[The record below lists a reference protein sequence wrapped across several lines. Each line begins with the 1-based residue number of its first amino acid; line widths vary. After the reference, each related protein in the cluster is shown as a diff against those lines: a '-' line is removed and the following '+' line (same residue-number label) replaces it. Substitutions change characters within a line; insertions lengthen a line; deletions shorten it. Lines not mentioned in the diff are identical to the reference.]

1 MTNGNRLETA
11 EEIRKRKRI
20 EQMERIGRPVA
31 VLREKIGRAR
41 ERARARGAEKA
52 ELRRIEREAYEKAYA
67 EEKGKVLAVKARE
80 RAIRRAEAPTITE
93 RVRGVIPKKR
103 PRERAPTEKPRKRI
117 GLAGVAQKLVE
128 FDKRLEKKLGK
139 GKGLGL
145 GGMDFGLGLGK
156 GIDFGL
162 GKMDL
167 GLGGLGFGK
176 PKPRKVKRK
185 KRKKRAS
192 KKRKRR

>member
-11 EEIRKRKRI
+11 EERRERRRI

-31 VLREKIGRAR
+31 VLREKIARAR
-41 ERARARGAEKA
+41 ERAKTRGAERA
-52 ELRRIEREAYEKAYA
+52 ELKRIEREAYAKASA
-67 EEKGKVLAVKARE
+67 EEKGKVLAVKAKE

-103 PRERAPTEKPRKRI
+103 LRERAPTEKPRKRI

-139 GKGLGL
+139 G
-145 GGMDFGLGLGK
+145 
-156 GIDFGL
+156 
-162 GKMDL
+162 
-167 GLGGLGFGK
+167 GGLDSE
-176 PKPRKVKRK
+176 
-185 KRKKRAS
+185 AWT
-192 KKRKRR
+192 